1 MTFDPR
7 RRRINTIMATIKQNP
22 YVKNKNSM
30 LGPLYDEV
38 VALRT
43 EVARLEGELVIAKA
57 PKPQPKKEKKD
68 GDATTE

>member
-38 VALRT
+38 VALRA
-43 EVARLEGELVIAKA
+43 EVARLEDELAKA
-57 PKPQPKKEKKD
+57 KKPAPRPKKEKTD
-68 GDATTE
+68 GDATAE